1 MKHLNKLI
9 QSQNITYLQK
19 DIKNTFDLIIKT
31 FRNKNKVFVAGDGCS
46 SYDAE
51 HFSAQL
57 LKGFEYKRQLNK
69 YDKEKIIN
77 IDKQFGENIAD
88 SLQYGLPV
96 ISLNSNKAILTAFAN
111 DVNYNNVFSQQL
123 FALGNE
129 QDTVIGFSTSGNSM
143 IIRNLFV
150 VAKAKNINTVLFT
163 GSTIYPNN
171 PYCYKFADIIINAPS
186 HITYQIQEYHIKIRN
201 ALCLDIQEYFYAK

>member
-1 MKHLNKLI
+1 MKHLNQLI

-19 DIKNTFDLIIKT
+19 DIKSVFDVIIKT
-31 FRNKNKVFVAGDGCS
+31 FRNKNKLFVAGNGGS
-46 SYDAE
+46 SADAE

-57 LKGFEYKRQLNK
+57 LKGFESKRQLDK

-96 ISLNSNKAILTAFAN
+96 ISLNSNTAILTAFAN

-143 IIRNLFV
+143 NVRNLFV

-163 GSTIYPNN
+163 GSTIYSNN
-171 PYCYKFADIIINAPS
+171 PHCYQFADIIINSPS
-186 HITYQIQEYHIKIRN
+186 HITYQIQEYHLKIYH